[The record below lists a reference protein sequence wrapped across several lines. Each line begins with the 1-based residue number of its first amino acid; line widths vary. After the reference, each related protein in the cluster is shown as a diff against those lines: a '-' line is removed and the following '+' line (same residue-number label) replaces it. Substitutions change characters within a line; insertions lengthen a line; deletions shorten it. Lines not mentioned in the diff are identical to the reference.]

1 MGAWNLTMQIGN
13 PCRESNLA
21 YSRAKCFS
29 FAFLMPSQALLEALL
44 EVVVHI
50 AQTYLHL
57 LIAAIS
63 PYFSPIQ
70 MDQS

>member
-1 MGAWNLTMQIGN
+1 MGAWNLTMQIAIRAEKVIW
-13 PCRESNLA
+13 P
-21 YSRAKCFS
+21 RAKCFS

-57 LIAAIS
+57 LIAAIF